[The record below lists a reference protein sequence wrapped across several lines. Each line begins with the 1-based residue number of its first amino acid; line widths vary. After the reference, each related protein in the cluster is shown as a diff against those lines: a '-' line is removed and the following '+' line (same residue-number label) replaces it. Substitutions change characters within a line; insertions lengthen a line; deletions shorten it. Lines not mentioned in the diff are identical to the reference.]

1 MMRASPKIHH
11 RLLPQRLLSG
21 QSGATLIEYAII
33 LPVFLAFLL
42 GIMDTGRLIWTY
54 NTLHRATDTAARCAA
69 VNATACETD
78 AQIKDNA
85 VSAAWGLSVATTDF
99 AVARLACGVEVSASY
114 EFQFVTPGLT
124 TMSLSA
130 TSCYPE

>member
-1 MMRASPKIHH
+1 MKRASPNIHY
-11 RLLPQRLLSG
+11 RLLQKRLLRG
-21 QSGATLIEYAII
+21 LSGASVIEYAII

-69 VNATACETD
+69 VNATACGTD
-78 AQIKDNA
+78 AQIKDSA
-85 VSAAWGLSVATTDF
+85 VNAAWGLSVASTDF
-99 AVARLACGVEVSASY
+99 AVATPACGVQVSASY
-114 EFQFVTPGLT
+114 EFVFVTPGLT
-124 TMSLSA
+124 TLSLSA